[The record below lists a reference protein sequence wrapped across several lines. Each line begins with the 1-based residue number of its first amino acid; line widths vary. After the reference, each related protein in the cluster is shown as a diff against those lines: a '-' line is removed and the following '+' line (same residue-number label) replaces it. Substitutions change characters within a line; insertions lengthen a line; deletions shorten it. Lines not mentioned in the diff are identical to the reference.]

1 MSDNAISKGKHL
13 TLDQRIF
20 IERAL
25 DENYTLQEMAKRLG
39 KDPTTLSKEI
49 RRNRSES
56 RQKHLGGISTCD
68 NRANCEMMHICNTSC
83 KKLCKRCKIMNCYR
97 ICPQYT
103 LKKCSTL
110 SRFPYACNGCE
121 KAVGCRVQKYFYRA
135 KVANECYETLRKT
148 SREGYDLT
156 PGELIHLDQLVSP
169 LVLKGQSIAHIYENH
184 KAEISCSERTL
195 YKYIDQNLFSAR
207 NIDLPRKVKYK
218 PRKKASAPSSIPVV
232 NRIGRTYEDFLTYL
246 EDHPELSVVEMD
258 TVHGTR
264 SGKVLLT
271 LFFRSCSL
279 MLVFLMDACTT
290 KCVNEVMNRLYEM
303 LGHQVFQDTF
313 PVILTDNGSEF
324 KRPELIEYAE
334 DGKGRTKIF
343 YCNPMASYQKPFIEK
358 NHEYIRY
365 VLPKGTPFHRLTQ
378 EDVTLMTNHINSATR
393 ASRNGSTPFQLA
405 QLLLEHNVLRKL
417 NLVAI
422 PADEVHLKPALLK
435 K

>member
-1 MSDNAISKGKHL
+1 MSDTASDKGKHL
-13 TLDQRIF
+13 LIEQRLY

-25 DENYTLQEMAKRLG
+25 DENYALQEIAERLE
-39 KDPTTLSKEI
+39 KDPTTISKEI
-49 RRNRSES
+49 RRNRTES
-56 RQKHLGGISTCD
+56 GKKSLREPSKCKEI
-68 NRANCEMMHICNTSC
+68 ANCTKQHLCSKSCNHFC
-83 KKLCKRCKIMNCYR
+83 KKCKVMSCYR
-97 ICPQYT
+97 ICPDYT

-110 SRFPYACNGCE
+110 SRFPHVCNGC
-121 KAVGCRVQKYFYRA
+121 GRVPICHLQKYFYKA

-156 PGELIHLDQLVSP
+156 PIELTHLDQLISP

-218 PRKKASAPSSIPVV
+218 PRRKVASPSSKTSS
-232 NRIGRTYEDFLTYL
+232 NRLGRTYEDFLAYL
-246 EDHPELSVVEMD
+246 ENHPELSIVEMD

-271 LFFRSCSL
+271 FFFRNCSL
-279 MLVFLMDACTT
+279 MLAFLLDACTIE
-290 KCVNEVMNRLYEM
+290 CVNEVIDRLYEM
-303 LGHQVFQDTF
+303 LGHQSFQQAF

-324 KRPELIEYAE
+324 KRPEHIEYAE
-334 DGKGRTKIF
+334 GGKERTKVF

-365 VLPKGTPFHRLTQ
+365 ILPKGKSFNSLNQ
-378 EDVTLMTNHINSATR
+378 EDVTLMINHLNSATR

-405 QLLLEHNVLRKL
+405 QLLLDKTLLEKL
-417 NLVAI
+417 DLKAI